1 MAVTSLVL
9 IGVWLAMV
17 VWLRGAVQIRRAS
30 GAEIQFRDPPGT
42 TQWWAKVAGIV
53 GFLTLVAAPIA
64 DLLGLQPFSALDR
77 TAVGGAGA
85 GLVVL
90 GTSLTAAA
98 QSAMG
103 TAWRA
108 DVNPHAQTTL
118 VTDGPFRWVRNP
130 ALTGVVTTFVGLALL
145 TPNPVAL
152 AALVI
157 ILGSLQVQV
166 RLVEEPYLLRVLGKD
181 YAAYAA
187 RTGRFI
193 PWLGRLR

>member
-9 IGVWLAMV
+9 IGVWLTVV
-17 VWLRGAVQIRRAS
+17 VWLRGALQFRRTG
-30 GAEIQFRDPPGT
+30 GAEIRFRDPPGT
-42 TQWWAKVAGIV
+42 TQWWAKIASSV

-64 DLLGLQPFSALDR
+64 ELAGLPPLSILDR
-77 TAVGGAGA
+77 AAIGGAGV

-90 GTSLTAAA
+90 GAALTAAA
-98 QSAMG
+98 QFAMG

-108 DVNPHAQTTL
+108 DVNPDAQTTL

-130 ALTGVVTTFVGLALL
+130 VLTGVATTFIGLALM

-152 AALVI
+152 AALAI
-157 ILGSLQVQV
+157 ILGGLQIQV

-187 RTGRFI
+187 RTGRFL